1 MAAYLKLEESMDS
14 DEIPLLQDLMG
25 VSLLALLLSPWASIG
40 LLLTALES
48 PVMTPGLSI
57 ASSLLLLIALPKA
70 VQLVAPAHPEARLTR
85 SAE

>member
-1 MAAYLKLEESMDS
+1 MAAYLKLEESMGTD
-14 DEIPLLQDLMG
+14 DIPILQDLMG
-25 VSLLALLLSPWASIG
+25 VSLLALLLSPWAAIG

-70 VQLVAPAHPEARLTR
+70 VQLVAPAQTETRLTR
-85 SAE
+85 PAE